1 LTVSNLESSQ
11 PERLR
16 WLGFI
21 AALSVLIIL
30 YAWQLGRL
38 ISFSLTQGYDSYVI
52 AAPAITAYLI
62 WNSRQKIFRVVDS
75 NIVLAGL
82 LAVVALAG
90 VFLAQRYFSLLGA
103 GDYLS
108 VVAFSFCLFVYS
120 FFLACFGQRA
130 FIAAA
135 FPFAMLLF
143 FVPLPSQVTERVV
156 AGLQAGSATLV
167 YWLFSVLQVPVL
179 RNGLVFTVPGVS
191 IEIAAECSGINS
203 SVALLITTL
212 LVADET
218 LRTAS
223 GKVIFVLLGLPLSIL
238 KNAIRIVMLTLLATH
253 VNMGFLTGKLHHRG
267 GFVFFALTLALMLPI
282 WKLILKWE
290 DARLSRRQSISPS
303 FPASSLP
310 HTR

>member
-1 LTVSNLESSQ
+1 MTVSNVESGQ
-11 PERLR
+11 PEHLR

-21 AALSVLIIL
+21 AALSVLVIL
-30 YAWQLGRL
+30 YWQLGRL
-38 ISFSLTQGYDSYVI
+38 ISLSLTQGYDSYII

-62 WNSRQKIFRVVDS
+62 WNSRQKIFQVLGS
-75 NIVLAGL
+75 NIL
-82 LAVVALAG
+82 LASLLGVVALAG
-90 VFLAQRYFSLLGA
+90 VFLAQRYLSLLGA

-120 FFLACFGQRA
+120 SFLACFGQRA
-130 FIAAA
+130 FISAA
-135 FPFAMLLF
+135 FPLAMLLF
-143 FVPLPSQVTERVV
+143 LVPLPSHVAERVV
-156 AGLQAGSATLV
+156 AGLQAGSAALV
-167 YWLFSVLQVPVL
+167 YWLFFVLQVPVL

-203 SVALLITTL
+203 SIALLITTL
-212 LVADET
+212 LVAYET
-218 LRTAS
+218 LRTTS
-223 GKVIFVLLGLPLSIL
+223 GRTIFVLLGLPLSIL
-238 KNAIRIVMLTLLATH
+238 KNAIRIVTLTLLATH
-253 VNMGFLTGKLHHRG
+253 VDMGFLTGKLHHRG

-290 DARLSRRQSISPS
+290 DARLSRRQSAAHT